1 MRRHLRN
8 WTENRGWFLQALLFR
23 SLLGVDLVL
32 PGLAVDLAGPHW
44 REAAHRRVGQAQVV
58 AVQAVAVHPEPSL
71 EEGLLADQ
79 GLEDL
84 LLGALLLVEQV
95 QELAGVPEL
104 EAQVLEEQGPQ
115 EQNPPYY
122 PVALLAAHQVPEQPK
137 KARHL
142 LSRQTGKSCI
152 EPFGLAGQSIHAA
165 QQTGLNNAD
174 RLRSS
179 IRFHVALLI
188 FHTHYRIF
196 DKIRPA

>member
-1 MRRHLRN
+1 M
-8 WTENRGWFLQALLFR
+8 
-23 SLLGVDLVL
+23 
-32 PGLAVDLAGPHW
+32 LAVDLAGPHW
-44 REAAHRRVGQAQVV
+44 GEAARRRVGRAQVV
-58 AVQAVAVHPEPSL
+58 LMQAVAVPPEPSL

-84 LLGALLLVEQV
+84 LLGEQV

-104 EAQVLEEQGPQ
+104 EAQVPAVQGLERKPLAQQLLEAQGPQ

-122 PVALLAAHQVPEQPK
+122 PVARLAVHRVPEQPK

-142 LSRQTGKSCI
+142 LSRQTGRNCI

-179 IRFHVALLI
+179 TRFHVALLI
-188 FHTHYRIF
+188 FHTHHRIC